1 MVVSVLDLELD
12 EGRVVQKNKVHYY
25 IMSGDEC
32 IDSLILGPSNAQ
44 TQVNQQAAGQAIF
57 QQ

>member
-1 MVVSVLDLELD
+1 MEDFMVVSVLDLELD

-44 TQVNQQAAGQAIF
+44 TQVNQ
-57 QQ
+57 